1 MSFSCKSLNQPDET
15 RDFPNGQVSA
25 VDVDGMTV
33 GRGVMQPG
41 WRWSNDLKPVIG
53 TESCE
58 VLHAGYLIAGE
69 MHVEANDGTA
79 LDIRTGDVFV
89 IPPGHDAWVVGDE
102 AVVMVEWSGTSKT
115 LFEQATAR

>member
-1 MSFSCKSLNQPDET
+1 MSLASKSLNQPDET
-15 RDFPNGQVSA
+15 RTFPNGQASV
-25 VDVDGMTV
+25 VDLDGMNV

-41 WRWSNDLKPVIG
+41 WRWSNDVRPMAA

-69 MHVEANDGTA
+69 LHVEADDGTV

-89 IPPGHDAWVVGDE
+89 IPPGHDAWVVGEE
-102 AVVMVEWSGTSKT
+102 AVVMVEWSGNSKT
-115 LFEQATAR
+115 LFEQVTAR